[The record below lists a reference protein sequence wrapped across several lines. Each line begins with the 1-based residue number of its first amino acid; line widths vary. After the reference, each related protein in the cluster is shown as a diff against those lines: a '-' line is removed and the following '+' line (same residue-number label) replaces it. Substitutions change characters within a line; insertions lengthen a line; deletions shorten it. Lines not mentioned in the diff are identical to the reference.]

1 MSGTPLKD
9 ASARCPRGWRRT
21 GAWPRRCSWG
31 GVAGVAQILRVP
43 TPGRLHVSDARLP
56 RLCAPPG
63 WCGTVGRLAGAARS
77 APRAQA
83 LQATGQ
89 WGRAR
94 RARRARW
101 GAAPCTRSPHQERA
115 SGPHVGFPGASLPR
129 ASTRRPHGL
138 AVQVPR
144 MSAEGTCDGGMA
156 IWTRLPPRV
165 GRRPLGG
172 DGRGDPRAGAPGG
185 GASPS
190 RLLHAG
196 QAPSPGG
203 PAPGSPCSCSRGRG
217 SSPSRSA
224 SCCSTCQGRD
234 GSSGASSSGP
244 LCGGRSTGYGPRR
257 TGPRWSGPR
266 QPSGAQVSPEPPRDA
281 WRASPRSSRPA
292 TPWWGACQRAQV
304 AGEAPMVGEGPPT
317 STCAPWRPAGRLH

>member
-43 TPGRLHVSDARLP
+43 TPGRLHVSAARLP

-203 PAPGSPCSCSRGRG
+203 PAPGTRTTAAGAPGQAPARLAGGAMLLLPGEGLLTIAIGLMLLDVPGKGRIE
-217 SSPSRSA
+217 
-224 SCCSTCQGRD
+224 
-234 GSSGASSSGP
+234 
-244 LCGGRSTGYGPRR
+244 RR
-257 TGPRWSGPR
+257 LVQRP
-266 QPSGAQVSPEPPRDA
+266 VV
-281 WRASPRSSRPA
+281 WRALNWIRAKAHRPPLERPA
-292 TPWWGACQRAQV
+292 PPLGGPGEPGA
-304 AGEAPMVGEGPPT
+304 PP
-317 STCAPWRPAGRLH
+317 SP